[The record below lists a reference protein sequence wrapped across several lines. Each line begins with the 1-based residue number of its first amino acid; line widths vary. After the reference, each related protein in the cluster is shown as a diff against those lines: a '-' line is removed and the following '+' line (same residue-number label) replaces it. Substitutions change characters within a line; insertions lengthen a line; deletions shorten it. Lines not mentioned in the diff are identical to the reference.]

1 MKNDFENIFLSKIVL
16 FICILISSAIYS
28 QEKDVLV
35 KIGDKT
41 ITSNEFIRRA
51 EYTLRPSYC
60 KGNTN
65 LEKKI
70 VLNSLIAEKMLA
82 IEAGGNN
89 SFITSPQVETFLLG
103 RKEQIMRL
111 FLYND
116 EVRNKV
122 KVDSDKVKKAFKYAG
137 REYKISYISL
147 TDSLVVKQL
156 ENELLKEKRPFE
168 KVLHENYNLKE
179 IPEKKV
185 AWNKIEHPLILDSL
199 FTKKHNVG
207 DIVGPIKIED
217 NYQMFLKI
225 NGWTNN
231 SAITEQHI
239 SNRYNTVKNTYEEI
253 ELYKAYVD
261 YVRQIMRGKKLKF
274 NKDIF
279 SNFADLMGPIYMKDK
294 KEQEN
299 IFEEGVWNYKND
311 EIKLQ
316 NAKPDLDQIK
326 DKALFSFDN
335 KDWTV
340 DDFLKEIKKHPLVFR
355 EKKFSKE
362 KFGEQLQLAILDV
375 IRDKCLTEKAY
386 EKGYDTL
393 PDVVHEIM
401 MWEDNL
407 NGLYEK
413 ERLLKKAGVD
423 SLFSTNY
430 QKVVDETLNPIVDS
444 LQKKYSDE
452 IIINTKILNS
462 IKLTRTNMVVS
473 YTNFPFAQAVPNF
486 PLITTDNKLDYGKAV
501 SLELKK

>member
-1 MKNDFENIFLSKIVL
+1 MKNTFINMFLNKTIVL
-16 FICILISSAIYS
+16 FCIFTASINYS
-28 QEKDVLV
+28 QERDVLV

-82 IEAGGNN
+82 IEVGENN
-89 SFITSPQVETFLLG
+89 SFITSQQVGTFLLG

-137 REYKISYISL
+137 REYKISYVSL
-147 TDSLVVKQL
+147 TDTLIVKQL
-156 ENELLKEKRPFE
+156 EDEFLKKKIPFE

-199 FTKKHNVG
+199 FTKAHNVG
-207 DIVGPIKIED
+207 DIVGPIKIEE
-217 NYQMFLKI
+217 NYQIFLKI

-231 SAITEQHI
+231 PAITEQAI
-239 SNRYNTVKNTYEEI
+239 SNRHNTVKNTYEEI

-261 YVRQIMRGKKLKF
+261 YVRQIMQGKKLVF

-279 SNFADLMGPIYMKDK
+279 FNFADIMGPIYMKNK

-316 NAKPDLDQIK
+316 NAKPGLNQIK
-326 DKALFSFDN
+326 DKTLFSFNN
-335 KDWTV
+335 KEWTV
-340 DDFLKEIKKHPLVFR
+340 NDLLKEIKRHPLVFR
-355 EKKFSKE
+355 EKKFLKE
-362 KFGEQLQLAILDV
+362 EFGEQLQLAILDV

-386 EKGYDTL
+386 ERGYDKL
-393 PDVVHEIM
+393 SDVVHENM
-401 MWEDNL
+401 MWKDNL

-413 ERLLKKAGVD
+413 ERLLKEAGVD
-423 SLFSTNY
+423 SLFSKNY

-444 LQKKYSDE
+444 LQKKYSE
-452 IIINTKILNS
+452 VITINTDLFNS
-462 IKLTRTNMVVS
+462 IKLTRTNLVVS
-473 YTNFPFAQAVPNF
+473 YANSPFTQAVPNF
-486 PLITTDNKLDYGKAV
+486 PLITTDNKLDYGKAGF
-501 SLELKK
+501 LKLNK

>member
-1 MKNDFENIFLSKIVL
+1 MKNDFINIFLSKIVL

-28 QEKDVLV
+28 QEQNVLV
-35 KIGDKT
+35 KIEDKT

-82 IEAGGNN
+82 IEAGENN
-89 SFITSPQVETFLLG
+89 SFIISPQVETFLLG

-116 EVRNKV
+116 DVRNKV

-156 ENELLKEKRPFE
+156 ENELLEEKRPFE
-168 KVLHENYNLKE
+168 KVLRENYNLKE
-179 IPEKKV
+179 IPEKQV

-199 FTKKHNVG
+199 FTKEHNVG

-217 NYQMFLKI
+217 NYQMFVKI

-231 SAITEQHI
+231 PAITEQHI
-239 SNRYNTVKNTYEEI
+239 SNKYNTVKNTYEEI

-261 YVRQIMRGKKLKF
+261 YVRQVMQGKKLVF

-279 SNFADLMGPIYMKDK
+279 FNFADIMGPIYMKDK

-299 IFEEGVWNYKND
+299 VFEEGVWNNKND

-316 NAKPDLDQIK
+316 NAKPDIDQIK
-326 DKALFSFDN
+326 DQTLFSFDN

-340 DDFLKEIKKHPLVFR
+340 NDILKEIKKHPLVFR

-386 EKGYDTL
+386 EKGYDKL
-393 PDVVHEIM
+393 PDVVHENM
-401 MWEDNL
+401 MWKDNL

-413 ERLLKKAGVD
+413 EKLLKEVGAD

-444 LQKKYSDE
+444 LQKKYSGE
-452 IIINTKILNS
+452 IIINTELLNS
-462 IKLTRTNMVVS
+462 IKLTRTNLVVS
-473 YTNFPFAQAVPNF
+473 YANSPFTQAVPTF
-486 PLITTDNKLDYGKAV
+486 PLITTDNKLDYGKV
-501 SLELKK
+501 GFLELNK